1 MQSELETAVQEKS
14 SLKWRL
20 NHLELSD
27 ALNCQK
33 IESLNSELEELKK
46 IKFEEAKESE
56 NEIFKISNKI
66 KEKISVRRREEK
78 RTGNNPIVLFIEI
91 ERSFKGCN
99 YIVTIIHLY
108 NKLYQLHIST
118 VHLLFYFNIYDRIP
132 HHNAQSYTQLLL

>member
-1 MQSELETAVQEKS
+1 MENEILYLQSELETAVQEKS

-56 NEIFKISNKI
+56 NEIFEVSNKI
-66 KEKISVRRREEK
+66 KEKISVRRREENG
-78 RTGNNPIVLFIEI
+78 RG
-91 ERSFKGCN
+91 
-99 YIVTIIHLY
+99 IIQLY
-108 NKLYQLHIST
+108 YL
-118 VHLLFYFNIYDRIP
+118 
-132 HHNAQSYTQLLL
+132 

>member
-33 IESLNSELEELKK
+33 IESLNLELEELKK

-56 NEIFKISNKI
+56 NEIFEVSNKI
-66 KEKISVRRREEK
+66 KEKISVRRREENG
-78 RTGNNPIVLFIEI
+78 RG
-91 ERSFKGCN
+91 
-99 YIVTIIHLY
+99 IIQLY
-108 NKLYQLHIST
+108 YL
-118 VHLLFYFNIYDRIP
+118 
-132 HHNAQSYTQLLL
+132 